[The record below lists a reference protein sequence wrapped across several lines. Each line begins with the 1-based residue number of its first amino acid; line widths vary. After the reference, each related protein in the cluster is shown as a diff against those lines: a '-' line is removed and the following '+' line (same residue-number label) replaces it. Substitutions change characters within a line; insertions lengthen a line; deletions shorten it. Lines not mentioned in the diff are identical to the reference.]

1 MDQGLVTVVLPI
13 YNVEQYLNRC
23 IESVVNQT
31 YKNLEIILVDDGST
45 DHCPEICDRWAE
57 IDKRIRVIHKVNAG
71 LGMARNTGIENATGE
86 YICFFDSDD
95 YAALHTIER
104 TYTLAKK
111 SRAEVVVFGSSY
123 QTKEGTISEIN
134 IPNPDKMLY
143 EGEEIQTEF
152 LPDLIGPDISTG
164 KETKLLISA
173 CCCIYSM
180 RLIRDANWQFVSE
193 REIISEDIYSLL
205 NLYKS
210 VKKVAVLPEA
220 LYFYCENLSSLSHTY
235 KADRYE
241 KNKYFYEA
249 CLKACDELGYC
260 QKVKDRLSYPFISN
274 TIAAIKIIVRAD
286 CRHEEKKCAVDAI
299 LKDQYFYNVISGM
312 DLKHEKWTR
321 KALLLAIKYRLYGL
335 ARLMVIVKA

>member
-31 YKNLEIILVDDGST
+31 YKNLEIILVDDGSP

-57 IDKRIRVIHKVNAG
+57 TDNRIRVIHKENAG
-71 LGMARNTGIENATGE
+71 LGMARNTGIENASGE

-95 YAALHTIER
+95 YVALDLVEKA
-104 TYTLAKK
+104 YTLVQESQADI
-111 SRAEVVVFGSSY
+111 VIFGNNY
-123 QTKEGTISEIN
+123 QTRDGTVREIN
-134 IPNPDKMLY
+134 IPRPKKTLY
-143 EGEEIQTEF
+143 EGKEVQTEL
-152 LPDLIGPDISTG
+152 LPNLIGPDTSTG
-164 KETKLLISA
+164 EETKLLMSA
-173 CCCIYSM
+173 CCCMCSM
-180 RLIRDANWQFVSE
+180 RLIQDTNWRFVSE

-205 NLYKS
+205 CLYSS

-235 KADRYE
+235 KADRHE
-241 KNKYFYEA
+241 KNKCFYDA

-274 TIAAIKIIVRAD
+274 TIAALKMAVRAD
-286 CRHEEKKCAVDAI
+286 CQHKGKKCASDTI
-299 LKDQYFYNVISGM
+299 LKDRYLHDVISGM
-312 DLKHEKWTR
+312 NLKHEKWAR

-335 ARLMVIVKA
+335 ARLMVMVKA